1 MEITQ
6 PINKKALQVA
16 IISLLIGTFILGLY
30 LITKSESFL
39 IGGVFYVFIALVL
52 NVITLIELLTNAI
65 IHYQYYKENLTT
77 ILIFLINI
85 PIAVGYVFL
94 VINNSI

>member
-65 IHYQYYKENLTT
+65 IHYRYYKENLTT